1 MPWYLQE
8 KREGVQEGN
17 TILMIV
23 WLDNNWVIMK
33 PGWGV
38 ADSNVLARS
47 DWPDMLVHCQGNME
61 NNTRMNLSD
70 RWFFVPHDAGAIC
83 GAIRLHHGQSWLN
96 ERLNAEIAV
105 QIEQQN
111 ASLADKSTD
120 EPMATSGADGSEAAG
135 DNWIYHG
142 DEQDDRHQQHN
153 TDKPQAVSL
162 NHKCAFIVAY
172 ERRDWKRV
180 EYLCAVLLGL
190 ATIQ

>member
-38 ADSNVLARS
+38 ADSIVLARS

-70 RWFFVPHDAGAIC
+70 RGFFVPHDAGAIC
-83 GAIRLHHGQSWLN
+83 GAICLHHG
-96 ERLNAEIAV
+96 
-105 QIEQQN
+105 
-111 ASLADKSTD
+111 
-120 EPMATSGADGSEAAG
+120 
-135 DNWIYHG
+135 
-142 DEQDDRHQQHN
+142 
-153 TDKPQAVSL
+153 
-162 NHKCAFIVAY
+162 
-172 ERRDWKRV
+172 
-180 EYLCAVLLGL
+180 
-190 ATIQ
+190 

>member
-1 MPWYLQE
+1 MPWFLQE
-8 KREGVQEGN
+8 KLEGAHDDDP
-17 TILMIV
+17 TLMIM
-23 WLDNNWVIMK
+23 WLDNNWVILE

-38 ADSNVLARS
+38 ADSIVLARS
-47 DWPDMLVHCQGNME
+47 DWLDMLVHCQGNME

-70 RWFFVPHDAGAIC
+70 RRFFVPHDAGAIC
-83 GAIRLHHGQSWLN
+83 GAICLHHGQSWLN
-96 ERLNAEIAV
+96 ERLNAEITA
-105 QIEQQN
+105 QIQQQN
-111 ASLADKSTD
+111 ASLADKLTD